1 MQDANTTDMIWDVAE
16 TIALLSECLTLEP
29 GDVIAMGTPAGVG
42 QARTP
47 PVWMKDGDTIEIE
60 IEGVGLLV
68 NRVEGE
74 VRPEV
79 RP

>member
-1 MQDANTTDMIWDVAE
+1 MQDANTRDMIWDVAE

-42 QARTP
+42 QSRVP
-47 PVWMKDGDTIEIE
+47 PVWMKHGDTIEVE

-68 NRVEGE
+68 NTIEDE
-74 VRPEV
+74 VQA
-79 RP
+79 